1 MEPSSLGPGFGMAAA
16 LVASLAWTLVS
27 LIARDLTTQFPSLS
41 LRGARDVA
49 SGDRRRAHR
58 GRHRHS
64 EPLTG
69 LVVSRAFPSAR
80 LDCLGVEPAP
90 PAC

>member
-1 MEPSSLGPGFGMAAA
+1 MAAA
-16 LVASLAWTLVS
+16 LVAALAWTLVS

-64 EPLTG
+64 EPL
-69 LVVSRAFPSAR
+69 
-80 LDCLGVEPAP
+80 
-90 PAC
+90 